1 MASTKSTIFNLNT
14 LYFLMFIIFIILFVV
29 ERNVLDLVYLGLITF
44 YYIRIK
50 KYRSCR

>member
-1 MASTKSTIFNLNT
+1 MTSTKNTNIGFNIIYLVISIFLLVLVVLEKNLLDI
-14 LYFLMFIIFIILFVV
+14 LYF
-29 ERNVLDLVYLGLITF
+29 GLLTF

>member
-1 MASTKSTIFNLNT
+1 MASTKNTIFNLNT
-14 LYFLMFIIFIILFVV
+14 LYFLMFIVFITLFNV
-29 ERNVLDLVYLGLITF
+29 EKNLLDLVYLGLITF